1 MSQNEAQ
8 TLTCPSCYKITDCT
22 PSQLPKHLKVEREV
36 SASELEQSDE
46 RLCGSCDDN
55 NKAEAYCQ
63 DCISPICSEC
73 VASHKRLK
81 LLKSHTLVSLDTAKP
96 QLPPIS
102 CPLHPKECFKYYCM
116 TCSSLICADCIIEHM
131 RHNFAL
137 IDEAASSEI
146 RQLKK
151 VLPKVKNCEPPVDDA
166 IKEISGIIKI
176 VDESKKASIEK
187 LDKAFEEISAA
198 IKRRHDQLSV
208 ELEDMAIAK
217 TTRLEMQKEELEK
230 ITAGLKLA
238 IDMATD
244 ACNEYTSIE
253 VLAVNTS
260 ILRALKQ
267 VLDSLNPQSLKPVCT
282 MDPEANI
289 ELLNIKNVIASL
301 DRLKVLEGMTFYPP
315 LCSLVGVDPKVAVG
329 VATDCNCLLTLQT
342 RNSRGEDL
350 NKGGAVVKAT
360 VKIKSTEMTF
370 NCKINDLQNGKY
382 EILFTT
388 APSFF
393 SNADIGEL
401 HITVDDTAVQ
411 DSPYAIK
418 FIDYK
423 QPLAHWLSVSTK
435 NSPQY
440 IDLVG
445 NHSYISTNQGHIEID
460 EYDTTNL
467 PFQLVNRRTISNS
480 NLEGIIELRGIAVD
494 HSNGVMFI
502 ASRRANEVIKIDL
515 DGNVLATVG
524 TGRELKFQYPTG
536 LCLTKGGELLLVGD
550 CVRKRVLLLKSDFS
564 FVRSIKCRTQVW
576 GVAVDPGDNIHVG
589 TNECVE
595 VFDFKGVK
603 ITEYGQQHLVSK
615 AGDIQFPNFQQLPD
629 CKYSFVTECHRKGEI
644 LFFNWKTDTV
654 LQRIKTGS
662 HPLGLRIDQS
672 GRLSVCCLEDRKIQM
687 LIW

>member
-1 MSQNEAQ
+1 
-8 TLTCPSCYKITDCT
+8 
-22 PSQLPKHLKVEREV
+22 
-36 SASELEQSDE
+36 
-46 RLCGSCDDN
+46 
-55 NKAEAYCQ
+55 
-63 DCISPICSEC
+63 
-73 VASHKRLK
+73 
-81 LLKSHTLVSLDTAKP
+81 
-96 QLPPIS
+96 
-102 CPLHPKECFKYYCM
+102 
-116 TCSSLICADCIIEHM
+116 M

-146 RQLKK
+146 KQLKK
-151 VLPKVKNCEPPVDDA
+151 VLPKVKNCVSPVDDA

-208 ELEDMAIAK
+208 ELEDMAIAR

-238 IDMATD
+238 INTASD

-253 VLAVNTS
+253 VLAVNTTVQH
-260 ILRALKQ
+260 ALKQ
-267 VLDSLNPQSLKPVCT
+267 VLDSFNPQSLKPVCT
-282 MDPEANI
+282 PDPEANI

-301 DRLKVLEGMTFYPP
+301 DRVKFLEGMTFYPP

-329 VATDCNCLLTLQT
+329 VATDCSCLFTLQT

-350 NKGGAVVKAT
+350 NKSGAVVKAT

-382 EILFTT
+382 EILFTS

-411 DSPYAIK
+411 DSPYDIK

-440 IDLVG
+440 IDLAG
-445 NHSYISTNQGHIEID
+445 NYTYVSTNQGHIEID
-460 EYDTTNL
+460 EYDTTDF
-467 PFQLVNRRTISNS
+467 PFKIVKQRTISKS
-480 NLEGIIELRGIAVD
+480 QLGGVIELRGIAVD

-502 ASRRANEVIKIDL
+502 VSWRANKVIKIDL

-536 LCLTKGGELLLVGD
+536 LCLTRGGELLLVGE
-550 CVRKRVLLLKSDFS
+550 RKQVQILWSNLTLNY
-564 FVRSIKCRTQVW
+564 SIKCHAQVW

-589 TNECVE
+589 TTDCVE
-595 VFDFKGVK
+595 VFDIEGVK
-603 ITEYGQQHLVSK
+603 ITEYGQQYLSK
-615 AGDIQFPNFQQLPD
+615 AGDIQFPNFQQMSD
-629 CKYSFVTECHRKGEI
+629 CKYSFVTECHHNGEI
-644 LFFNWKTDTV
+644 FFFNWKTDTV
-654 LQRIKTGS
+654 LHRIKTGC
-662 HPLGLRIDQS
+662 HPLGLRIHQS
-672 GRLSVCCLEDRKIQM
+672 GHLNVCCYEDKEIQIC
-687 LIW
+687 IW